1 MNIIIFGPQGSGK
14 GTQAELL
21 AREYGLTY
29 FDAGRYLRKLA
40 EKNTRIDNLVNKEG
54 KLLPDDEI
62 FAYTEKYLED
72 NHTEGNNI
80 LFDGYPRSVKQYD
93 LLKGYLGKKGTK
105 INYAILL
112 DVNEGIS
119 VKRLAARRSCRVCGK
134 IYNLITEPP
143 TNDMTCGCG
152 GKLFQRE
159 DDKPEAIKK
168 RLELYKTQTQP
179 LIESY
184 QKEGIL
190 MKIDG
195 EQPIEAI
202 FNEITSKI
210 KEDVKTSQNNSKNS

>member
-21 AREYGLTY
+21 VKKYSLTY
-29 FDAGRYLRKLA
+29 CEVGSYLRKLA
-40 EKNTRIDNLVNKEG
+40 QKDKRIDRLVNKEG

-62 FAYTEKYLED
+62 FTYTQKYLED

-80 LFDGYPRSVKQYD
+80 LFDGYPRSVKQYE
-93 LLKGYLGKKGTK
+93 LLKDYLGKKRTR

-112 DVNEGIS
+112 DISEEVS
-119 VKRLAARRSCRVCGK
+119 VKRLTARRICSVCGK

-143 TNDMTCGCG
+143 TNDMACGCG

-159 DDKPEAIKK
+159 DDKPEAIKE
-168 RLELYKTQTQP
+168 RLEFYKTQTQP

-190 MKIDG
+190 MRIDG
-195 EQPIEAI
+195 EQSIDTI

-210 KEDVKTSQNNSKNS
+210 KEDVRTS